1 MLLVFVWAAIVKH
14 LELLGT
20 VHLNF
25 KTKENKKHAT
35 TNISSI
41 EQTRVTLNL

>member
-14 LELLGT
+14 LELLGI

-25 KTKENKKHAT
+25 KTKENKKHAMT
-35 TNISSI
+35 DI
-41 EQTRVTLNL
+41 